1 MSLNLDDIRLME
13 QIVRVCQQ
21 RGAILAPEMV
31 DVGNLYKK
39 LVEIIEKVS
48 KGGNTGNGV
57 VQNMPNMSNMP
68 NMPNMPTQAPV
79 PSMPTPAPTQN
90 AVRMPTVE
98 YNNPQQTGNTYN
110 LAKFN
115 ISSLMG
121 GDDEKKAN

>member
-57 VQNMPNMSNMP
+57 VQNMS
-68 NMPNMPTQAPV
+68 NMPTQAPV